1 VNVNVDFYEVEQ
13 KLPQLFFE
21 TPELQMEGKGPLK
34 GADTLV
40 QAHRSLI
47 NEITGPDFMNVLEK
61 AVKPAIKD
69 CLAVSGVGPVILGYQ
84 PTLREVQPPMQPG
97 SILGLNGP
105 VQVPIYQQWYALRF
119 SPKKLLIPA
128 DWHDKPGDDAPWLG
142 MRFRMP
148 LTVAIREKLVP
159 AELRRLHGSRRTC
172 PDQRRQARR
181 GSLRHEVHRRPDA
194 VLQSHGVRSDGVPP

>member
-1 VNVNVDFYEVEQ
+1 
-13 KLPQLFFE
+13 
-21 TPELQMEGKGPLK
+21 
-34 GADTLV
+34 
-40 QAHRSLI
+40 
-47 NEITGPDFMNVLEK
+47 
-61 AVKPAIKD
+61 
-69 CLAVSGVGPVILGYQ
+69 VILGYQ

-159 AELRRLHGSRRTC
+159 PNFEGSTARDEHVLTNGDKPGEEASGTKYIDGQMLFYKATVFDPRRFTRSCIANSCWSTSWISPRDIAIVRTRRFCRMGGCRRT
-172 PDQRRQARR
+172 R
-181 GSLRHEVHRRPDA
+181 
-194 VLQSHGVRSDGVPP
+194 